1 MALGVLDQDPPP
13 FFRQGPSAFSK
24 LMVFSAAALFLMVAD
39 TRFQMLQPARTVLEA
54 VLFPMQWLA
63 QRPGLIA
70 REAVLF
76 VEKVQATD
84 AVHTGL
90 REQLRQQSTRAYQV
104 EQLELENR
112 RLRALL
118 ELRPT
123 LPVTGT
129 AAQVIY
135 DAADPFTRKVIIDR
149 GQAQGIKEGSSV
161 IDEKGVLGQVT
172 QVFVLSSEVTLI
184 TDRDH
189 ATPVLN
195 VRTGAR
201 GVVYGDTS
209 SHADAMKL
217 IPTLM
222 PLITSSR
229 RAMTPSSSH
238 GSQRPWRSFCRS
250 ATKQP
255 MPPAVSPMITAP
267 TGLPQMAATRWGT
280 PGRNLDCSWGIRAP
294 LAATTPVSSSRVVP
308 TTTASSA
315 TVSSRNCQ
323 PFESSTGRK

>member
-24 LMVFSAAALFLMVAD
+24 LIVFSAAALFLMVAD
-39 TRFQMLQPARTVLEA
+39 TRFQMLQPARMVLEA

-149 GQAQGIKEGSSV
+149 GQAQGIKEGSPV

-209 SHADAMKL
+209 SHADAMEL
-217 IPTLM
+217 RFMAANADVAEGDLLT
-222 PLITSSR
+222 TS
-229 RAMTPSSSH
+229 
-238 GSQRPWRSFCRS
+238 GVDGVY
-250 ATKQP
+250 
-255 MPPAVSPMITAP
+255 PA
-267 TGLPQMAATRWGT
+267 GLPVARVEKVDRQVNAVFAQIYCVPVGLVS
-280 PGRNLDCSWGIRAP
+280 GAGQVLVLDA
-294 LAATTPVSSSRVVP
+294 VP
-308 TTTASSA
+308 TSIPARPETHTPAA
-315 TVSSRNCQ
+315 R
-323 PFESSTGRK
+323 TGGRR